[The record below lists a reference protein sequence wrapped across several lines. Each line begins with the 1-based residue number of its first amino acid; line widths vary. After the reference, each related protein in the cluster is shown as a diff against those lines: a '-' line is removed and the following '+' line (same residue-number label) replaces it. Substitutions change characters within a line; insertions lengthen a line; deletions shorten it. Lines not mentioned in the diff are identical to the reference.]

1 MTALSL
7 RNPIAILMLCV
18 GLVVFAGVVT
28 PRMAVDTF
36 PELTPPVLIIG
47 TLAPGLAARDVE
59 KTLSWRLEKYVSA
72 TPGVDHVES
81 LSRNNFSVIYVWLK
95 WGTDL
100 GAAQTLV
107 QSQAG
112 FAMAAVPKS
121 LGVLPPFVLQ
131 YDPSNAPVC
140 QVVVS
145 GAGYTGPQLYDYAF
159 NNIEPLLEG
168 ISGVA
173 SAAPDGGR
181 QRQINIVVD
190 PVKAQARQVTTQ
202 EVAAAVAKSN
212 ALLPSGEFIAPSFD
226 ANVYTNA
233 IPRRVRTIGDATV
246 KVVGDKPVL
255 IKDIARVDDG
265 GTPETQ
271 IVAVNGKDAVLL
283 NVLRIPGG
291 NTIDIVDAVK
301 KVVESLSDLP
311 PGMQAK
317 VYFDQ
322 SLFVRT
328 TYHGLKKEIIQALI
342 LIACVILL
350 FLQSIRGTMIVS
362 VAIPLSFAIT
372 LIVLYS
378 TGQTLNAFTLGGL
391 TLAMGRLVDDAVVV
405 LESIHRHQRMGMS
418 TSEAALKGTNA
429 VALPVLA
436 STLTTMAVLL
446 PVMLLAGLARKLFA
460 PLAITVAV
468 AMIASYF
475 VSMAVTPV
483 ACKYFLGHSEHG
495 RLGKAVEAFI
505 DRTADG
511 YSRTLRN
518 VLPFRATILVMS
530 AVLVAAAG
538 WATTR
543 LPSTFFPEI
552 DESMDMMYV
561 RFAAGIS
568 VEDAAKKMTEMGKAL
583 TRELPAGS
591 VEMVVANIGMPQNA
605 RSLLV
610 SPNVAPNTGY
620 LRVAFADAEKRALSQ
635 TQMAAKA
642 REILAR
648 EFPGVEV
655 LQYPGG
661 LVASVFSNGYTAPFV
676 VEVHND
682 NLAALDEEAKAVA
695 DVARTIPGVRDVKES
710 LQADY
715 PEIHVDTNRE
725 EAGLVGS
732 SVRDAAQTTLDAT
745 LGNINTPGVWIDANN
760 GQSYYVVTF
769 YDGVQVPDIRALRA
783 LPLRIS
789 KSGNPVL
796 LGAYGNV
803 RRDVGAVAIERN
815 HLSRV
820 AHVLMQTEGRDLGSA
835 AAELEQALKK
845 DARTRDVDFR
855 FVGQVALMR
864 DTFSGLGVA
873 LGLAVMVVFMIMAS
887 QFKSLRLPFVM
898 LFTIP
903 VSLVGIVLAL
913 LAAGQGFSIT
923 ALMGILMVIGIAVSN
938 GILLVDDANR
948 RFNDEGIDKVEAIVA
963 AARSRFVPIA
973 MTSLAT
979 VIGLIPT
986 AMGLERGSE
995 ANQPLALAVVG
1006 GLTSSTLLSLFLVPV
1021 MFLLFAKRSSAGEEQ
1036 HAPSSEPFLG
1046 AHA

>member
-1 MTALSL
+1 MTALAL
-7 RNPIAILMLCV
+7 RNSIAVLMLCIGV
-18 GLVVFAGVVT
+18 VVFAGVVT

-181 QRQINIVVD
+181 LRQINVVVD

-202 EVAAAVAKSN
+202 DIAAAAAKSN

-233 IPRRVRTIGDATV
+233 IPRRVKTIGEAPV

-255 IKDIARVDDG
+255 IKDVARVEDG

-271 IVAVNGKDAVLL
+271 IVSVNGKDAVLL

-301 KVVESLSDLP
+301 KVVGSLSDLP
-311 PGMQAK
+311 PGMQAH

-322 SLFVRT
+322 SLFVRK
-328 TYHGLKKEIIQALI
+328 TYHGLKKEIVQALI
-342 LIACVILL
+342 LIALVILL
-350 FLQSIRGTMIVS
+350 FLQSIRGTLIVS
-362 VAIPLSFAIT
+362 LAIPLSFAIT
-372 LIVLYS
+372 LIVLYA

-418 TSEAALKGTNA
+418 TAEAALKGTNA

-483 ACKYFLGHSEHG
+483 ACRFFLGHAEHG
-495 RLGKAVEAFI
+495 RFGKAVEAFI
-505 DRTADG
+505 DRTADS
-511 YSRTLRN
+511 YSHTLRK
-518 VLPFRATILVMS
+518 VLPFRTTIIAAS
-530 AVLVAAAG
+530 ALLVAAAA
-538 WATTR
+538 WAAAR

-561 RFAAGIS
+561 RFAPGIS
-568 VEDAAKKMTEMGKAL
+568 VEDAAKMMTAMGQAL
-583 TRELPAGS
+583 KRELPEGTI
-591 VEMVVANIGMPQNA
+591 EMVVANIGMPQNA

-620 LRVAFADAEKRALSQ
+620 LRVAFSDPEKRKLSQ
-635 TQMAAKA
+635 SQIAIKA
-642 REILAR
+642 REILTR

-661 LVASVFSNGYTAPFV
+661 LVASVFANGYTAPFV

-682 NLAALDEEAKAVA
+682 NLVQLDEEARAVA
-695 DVARTIPGVRDVKES
+695 DVARTVAGVRDVKES
-710 LQADY
+710 LQIDY

-725 EAGLVGS
+725 EAGMVGS

-769 YDGVQVPDIRALRA
+769 YDGVQVPDIRALSS
-783 LPLRIS
+783 LPLRVS
-789 KSGNPVL
+789 KAGNPVL
-796 LGAYGNV
+796 LGAYGNI

-820 AHVLMQTEGRDLGSA
+820 AHILMQTERRDIGSA
-835 AAELEQALKK
+835 AAELERALKK
-845 DARTRDVDFR
+845 DPRTRNVDFR
-855 FVGQVALMR
+855 FVGQVELMR
-864 DTFSGLGVA
+864 TTFSGLGLA

-948 RFNDEGIDKVEAIVA
+948 RFNDEGADKVEAIVA

-986 AMGLERGSE
+986 ALGLERGSE

-1006 GLTSSTLLSLFLVPV
+1006 GLTSSTILSLFLVPV
-1021 MFLLFAKRSSAGEEQ
+1021 MFLFFAKRTVMEEPEHPL
-1036 HAPSSEPFLG
+1036 HAPLAR